1 MTLAQM
7 KEQQRLASLDEL
19 AIYKELVLKL
29 QVENYKKDQ
38 MIEFLSKERDEFEK
52 LSQTQAVQLEQL
64 ADKLTVSQTQA
75 VQLGQLVE
83 KLSGNAP
90 LCETKVQ
97 QVQKI
102 DERETINA

>member
-1 MTLAQM
+1 M

-19 AIYKELVLKL
+19 TIYKELVLKL

-52 LSQTQAVQLEQL
+52 LSQKQAVQLEQL
-64 ADKLTVSQTQA
+64 
-75 VQLGQLVE
+75 VE
-83 KLSGNAP
+83 NFSGKDT

-102 DERETINA
+102 DERDTINA

>member
-64 ADKLTVSQTQA
+64 A
-75 VQLGQLVE
+75 E
-83 KLSGNAP
+83 KLSGKAP

>member
-1 MTLAQM
+1 M

-19 AIYKELVLKL
+19 AIYKELVVKL

-52 LSQTQAVQLEQL
+52 LSQTQAVQIE
-64 ADKLTVSQTQA
+64 
-75 VQLGQLVE
+75 QLVE
-83 KLSGNAP
+83 KLSSKAP
-90 LCETKVQ
+90 LYETKVQ

>member
-1 MTLAQM
+1 MTLAQV

-19 AIYKELVLKL
+19 AIYKDLVLKL

-38 MIEFLSKERDEFEK
+38 MIEFLSNERDEFEK
-52 LSQTQAVQLEQL
+52 LSQKQAVQLEQL
-64 ADKLTVSQTQA
+64 A
-75 VQLGQLVE
+75 E
-83 KLSGNAP
+83 KLYDKAP

-102 DERETINA
+102 DERNTINA

>member
-52 LSQTQAVQLEQL
+52 LSQKQAVQLEQL
-64 ADKLTVSQTQA
+64 
-75 VQLGQLVE
+75 VE
-83 KLSGNAP
+83 KMSGKAP
-90 LCETKVQ
+90 LYETKVQ

-102 DERETINA
+102 DERDTINA

>member
-19 AIYKELVLKL
+19 AIYKDLVLKL

-52 LSQTQAVQLEQL
+52 LSQKQAVQLEQL
-64 ADKLTVSQTQA
+64 
-75 VQLGQLVE
+75 VE
-83 KLSGNAP
+83 KFSGKAP
-90 LCETKVQ
+90 LCETKLQ

-102 DERETINA
+102 DERDTINA

>member
-19 AIYKELVLKL
+19 AICKELVLKL

-38 MIEFLSKERDEFEK
+38 MIEFLSNERDEFEK

-64 ADKLTVSQTQA
+64 A
-75 VQLGQLVE
+75 E
-83 KLSGNAP
+83 KLSSKAP

-102 DERETINA
+102 DERDTINA

>member
-52 LSQTQAVQLEQL
+52 LSQKQAVQLEQL
-64 ADKLTVSQTQA
+64 A
-75 VQLGQLVE
+75 E
-83 KLSGNAP
+83 KFSGKAP
-90 LCETKVQ
+90 LCETKLQ

-102 DERETINA
+102 DK

>member
-19 AIYKELVLKL
+19 AMYKELVLKL
-29 QVENYKKDQ
+29 QIENYKKDQ
-38 MIEFLSKERDEFEK
+38 MIEFLSKERDDFEK

-64 ADKLTVSQTQA
+64 ADKL
-75 VQLGQLVE
+75 
-83 KLSGNAP
+83 SGDAP

-102 DERETINA
+102 DERDTINA

>member
-1 MTLAQM
+1 MTLAQV

-52 LSQTQAVQLEQL
+52 LSQTQAVQL
-64 ADKLTVSQTQA
+64 
-75 VQLGQLVE
+75 GQLVE

-90 LCETKVQ
+90 LCETKLQ

>member
-29 QVENYKKDQ
+29 QIENYKKDQ
-38 MIEFLSKERDEFEK
+38 MIEFLSKERDDFEK
-52 LSQTQAVQLEQL
+52 LSQTQAVQFEQL
-64 ADKLTVSQTQA
+64 ADKL
-75 VQLGQLVE
+75 
-83 KLSGNAP
+83 SGDAP

-102 DERETINA
+102 DERDTINA

>member
-29 QVENYKKDQ
+29 QIENYKKDQ
-38 MIEFLSKERDEFEK
+38 MIEFLSKERDDFEK

-64 ADKLTVSQTQA
+64 ADKL
-75 VQLGQLVE
+75 
-83 KLSGNAP
+83 SGDAP

-102 DERETINA
+102 DERDTINA

>member
-1 MTLAQM
+1 M

-29 QVENYKKDQ
+29 QIENYKKDQ
-38 MIEFLSKERDEFEK
+38 MIEFLSKERDDFEK

-64 ADKLTVSQTQA
+64 ADKL
-75 VQLGQLVE
+75 
-83 KLSGNAP
+83 SGDAP

-102 DERETINA
+102 DERDTINA

>member
-1 MTLAQM
+1 M

-19 AIYKELVLKL
+19 AIYKDLVLKL

-52 LSQTQAVQLEQL
+52 LSQKQAVQLEKL
-64 ADKLTVSQTQA
+64 VDKLSD
-75 VQLGQLVE
+75 
-83 KLSGNAP
+83 KAP
-90 LCETKVQ
+90 LCETKLP

-102 DERETINA
+102 DERDTINA

>member
-52 LSQTQAVQLEQL
+52 LSQTQAAQLEQLVEKLTASQTRVVQLEQL
-64 ADKLTVSQTQA
+64 D
-75 VQLGQLVE
+75 E
-83 KLSGNAP
+83 KLSGDAP

-97 QVQKI
+97 QVHKI
-102 DERETINA
+102 DERDTINA

>member
-1 MTLAQM
+1 M

-19 AIYKELVLKL
+19 AIYKDLVLKL

-52 LSQTQAVQLEQL
+52 LSQKQAVQLEQL
-64 ADKLTVSQTQA
+64 
-75 VQLGQLVE
+75 VE
-83 KLSGNAP
+83 KFSGKAP
-90 LCETKVQ
+90 LCEKTLQ

-102 DERETINA
+102 DERNTINA

>member
-19 AIYKELVLKL
+19 AICKELVLKL

-64 ADKLTVSQTQA
+64 ADKLTNERSQA
-75 VQLGQLVE
+75 HAL
-83 KLSGNAP
+83 
-90 LCETKVQ
+90 
-97 QVQKI
+97 
-102 DERETINA
+102 